1 MCLAV
6 PGKIT
11 EIFVTSG
18 MKMGKVDFGGVMREV
33 CLEAVPDSKIGDYV
47 IVHAGFAL
55 NVLSEKEARDTLDA
69 FRELDEVERGIE
81 LDKAGQN

>member
-11 EIFVTSG
+11 EIYEADG
-18 MKMGKVDFGGVMREV
+18 LRMAKVDYGGVV
-33 CLEAVPDSKIGDYV
+33 LETCIAYVPEAQVGEYA

-55 NVLSEKEARDTLDA
+55 NVLDEAEALKTLEL
-69 FRELDEVERGIE
+69 FHELDLAAEAEE
-81 LDKAGQN
+81 AESAA